1 MAVIC
6 AVTFTGCEKDE
17 QESFKFDIENLYGTW
32 QGIAIQSN
40 GEWIDITQPPHTN
53 LAFSV
58 VFYENGTYSGSGYF
72 GNGSGTYKAEGDM
85 IYTYIDG
92 EELYRYKVHS
102 ISNGIAEVSMGVA
115 GDNITLEIKLQ
126 KSNQIGYMFQ
136 NKGENKSRL
145 CYSLQIIIFAL
156 LNQNA
161 IQTYPTILGILYLYI
176 QLNLT
181 ASSSVAETPDGLHF
195 EPSNS

>member
-6 AVTFTGCEKDE
+6 AVTFMGCEKDE

-145 CYSLQIIIFAL
+145 CYFLQNHYICIAKSKCDTNISNHIGYFVSIHTVKF
-156 LNQNA
+156 NCVEFGSGNA
-161 IQTYPTILGILYLYI
+161 RRL
-176 QLNLT
+176 
-181 ASSSVAETPDGLHF
+181 AF
-195 EPSNS
+195 

>member
-1 MAVIC
+1 
-6 AVTFTGCEKDE
+6 
-17 QESFKFDIENLYGTW
+17 
-32 QGIAIQSN
+32 
-40 GEWIDITQPPHTN
+40 
-53 LAFSV
+53 
-58 VFYENGTYSGSGYF
+58 
-72 GNGSGTYKAEGDM
+72 M

-161 IQTYPTILGILYLYI
+161 IQTYPTILGILYL
-176 QLNLT
+176 
-181 ASSSVAETPDGLHF
+181 
-195 EPSNS
+195 

>member
-1 MAVIC
+1 
-6 AVTFTGCEKDE
+6 
-17 QESFKFDIENLYGTW
+17 
-32 QGIAIQSN
+32 
-40 GEWIDITQPPHTN
+40 
-53 LAFSV
+53 
-58 VFYENGTYSGSGYF
+58 
-72 GNGSGTYKAEGDM
+72 
-85 IYTYIDG
+85 
-92 EELYRYKVHS
+92 
-102 ISNGIAEVSMGVA
+102 
-115 GDNITLEIKLQ
+115 
-126 KSNQIGYMFQ
+126 MFQ

-145 CYSLQIIIFAL
+145 CYSLQNHYIAL